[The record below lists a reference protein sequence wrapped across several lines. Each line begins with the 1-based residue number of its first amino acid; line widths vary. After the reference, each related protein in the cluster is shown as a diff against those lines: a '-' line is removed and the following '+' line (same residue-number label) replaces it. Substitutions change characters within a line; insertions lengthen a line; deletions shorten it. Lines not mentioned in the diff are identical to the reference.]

1 MAFSPAFPKS
11 SVHLCWLD
19 VKSGCFFAAADENQ
33 AALPAHLRFACIGHL
48 LSSNSTPKFLQ
59 GRRLVRCVLCVL
71 RVSVTVVLEGESGTG
86 KELVARAI
94 HRNSARSNR
103 PFFAINCAA
112 LVVTTLEN
120 ELFGH
125 EKEAFTGRCFKQRSH
140 NDVQLGKMDVI

>member
-1 MAFSPAFPKS
+1 MA
-11 SVHLCWLD
+11 
-19 VKSGCFFAAADENQ
+19 
-33 AALPAHLRFACIGHL
+33 
-48 LSSNSTPKFLQ
+48 PKFLQ
-59 GRRLVRCVLCVL
+59 GPRLVRSVLCVL